1 MGGMRG
7 KGAIATFLISKISKN
22 NKLKGGSSTMKKY
35 TTTHEY
41 VTIEGNIA
49 TVGISAKAAE
59 ELGDVTYVELPEVGK
74 EVKKGEVLCTIESVK
89 SAEDIY
95 VPLSGKIVEVNSDL
109 EDNPEIINE
118 DAENK
123 GWIVKIEI
131 SDQSE
136 IEDLLDEEPPM

>member
-1 MGGMRG
+1 
-7 KGAIATFLISKISKN
+7 
-22 NKLKGGSSTMKKY
+22 MKKY
-35 TTTHEY
+35 TATHEY

-95 VPLSGKIVEVNSDL
+95 VPLSGQIVEVNNDL
-109 EDNPEIINE
+109 EDQPEIINE

-123 GWIVKIEI
+123 GWIVKIEF

-136 IEDLLDEEPPM
+136 IEDLLDEEPTM

>member
-1 MGGMRG
+1 
-7 KGAIATFLISKISKN
+7 
-22 NKLKGGSSTMKKY
+22 MKKY
-35 TTTHEY
+35 TATHEY

-95 VPLSGKIVEVNSDL
+95 VPLSGQIVEVNNDL

-123 GWIVKIEI
+123 GWIVKIEF